1 MERVMYMIISLI
13 VLAYFLNRAGEQ
25 DAVVWM
31 SGLVVLAV
39 IYMIVT
45 AYLDKKA
52 KKKKEQ
58 EEEDRKQQEEKKKE
72 LSAKQDKEVR
82 ENIKGIYENVK
93 QIKEKV

>member
-1 MERVMYMIISLI
+1 MERVMYMITTLI

-25 DAVVWM
+25 ESVIWM

-45 AYLDKKA
+45 AYWDKKA

-58 EEEDRKQQEEKKKE
+58 EDRKQQEKR
-72 LSAKQDKEVR
+72 D
-82 ENIKGIYENVK
+82 
-93 QIKEKV
+93 

>member
-25 DAVVWM
+25 ESVIWM

-45 AYLDKKA
+45 AYWDKKA

-58 EEEDRKQQEEKKKE
+58 EEEDRKQQEKR
-72 LSAKQDKEVR
+72 D
-82 ENIKGIYENVK
+82 
-93 QIKEKV
+93 